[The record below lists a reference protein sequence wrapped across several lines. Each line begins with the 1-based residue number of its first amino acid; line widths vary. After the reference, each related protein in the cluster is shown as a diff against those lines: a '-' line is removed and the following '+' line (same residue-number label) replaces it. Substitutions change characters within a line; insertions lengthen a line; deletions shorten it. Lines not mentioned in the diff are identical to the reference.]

1 MASLEYAKPKPPAP
15 ASIQN
20 SSRYL
25 IRVSEESPSLEECY
39 AFVNDVG
46 ADPSCGAVATFVGI
60 TRNNYKGKNVTKLSY
75 EGYVPMAEK
84 ELAKL
89 CDDATAKYPST
100 AKIAAVHI
108 LGDCPVGAASVIL
121 AASSPHRKEAIHC
134 IEFLID
140 ELKAR
145 IPIWKLE
152 VYQGDEKSVWK
163 ENVEWHEGKQ
173 RRVMVKDSV
182 VD

>member
-1 MASLEYAKPKPPAP
+1 MASQESTKPKPPAP

-25 IRVSEESPSLEECY
+25 IRVSEQIPSLQEGY
-39 AFVNDVG
+39 AFVG

-60 TRNNYKGKNVTKLSY
+60 TRNNYKGKVVTKLSY

-84 ELAKL
+84 ELTKL

-108 LGDCPVGAASVIL
+108 LGDCPVGEASVML
-121 AASSPHRKEAIHC
+121 AASSPHRKEAINC

-152 VYQGDEKSVWK
+152 VYEGDEKSVWK
-163 ENVEWHEGKQ
+163 ENIEWHEGKQ

-182 VD
+182 ED

>member
-1 MASLEYAKPKPPAP
+1 MASHEPTKPAP
-15 ASIQN
+15 ASLQN
-20 SSRYL
+20 SSSYL
-25 IRVSEESPSLEECY
+25 IRVSEQIPSLQECY
-39 AFVNDVG
+39 SFVG

-60 TRNNYKGKNVTKLSY
+60 TRNNYKGKVVTKLSY

-89 CDDATAKYPST
+89 CDDAIAKYPST

-108 LGDCPVGAASVIL
+108 LGDCPVGEASVIL
-121 AASSPHRKEAIHC
+121 AASSPHRKEAINC

-163 ENVEWHEGKQ
+163 ENIEWHEGKQ

-182 VD
+182 ED